1 MNSDILSFL
10 NEIGLSDIQIDIYNY
25 LLEYKFGTINDI
37 KSKLN
42 YSYTQVYHNLLNLEE
57 KNLVESSNIKPKIFI
72 RVSPK
77 IALTELVN
85 EKFRNFKKN
94 IKRIDEELKAQESK
108 SGRCLKEISFYHYSD
123 VNLAY
128 ENFYN
133 LFEKTQREIIM
144 TSLPPSLLKRL
155 EPSLYEAYKRG
166 VIIKIYF
173 SLTDFEVILN
183 YFEIIT
189 DILRRIRV
197 EIVQTEQRTCQII
210 KFNDEIVNMG
220 NILLDE
226 TYLNSIIF
234 KDDDTFHIDGFQGP
248 YAKQAKNYLEVL
260 TIIKRI
266 EIEYPEPIKK
276 VMDTIKK
283 TNQIQTRDLSSKSKI
298 GGTKLRE
305 ILKFLIDEG
314 LIKETVL
321 KGENVG
327 RPKRMYSI
335 IEN

>member
-37 KSKLN
+37 KTKLN

-57 KNLVESSNIKPKIFI
+57 KNLIESSDIKPKIFI
-72 RVSPK
+72 RISPK
-77 IALTELVN
+77 IALTKLVN

-183 YFEIIT
+183 YFETIT
-189 DILRRIRV
+189 DILKRIRV

-283 TNQIQTRDLSSKSKI
+283 TNQIQTRNLSSKSKI

>member
-37 KSKLN
+37 KTKLN

-57 KNLVESSNIKPKIFI
+57 KNLIESSDIKPKIFI
-72 RVSPK
+72 RISPK
-77 IALTELVN
+77 IALTKLVN

-183 YFEIIT
+183 YFETIT
-189 DILRRIRV
+189 DILKRIRV